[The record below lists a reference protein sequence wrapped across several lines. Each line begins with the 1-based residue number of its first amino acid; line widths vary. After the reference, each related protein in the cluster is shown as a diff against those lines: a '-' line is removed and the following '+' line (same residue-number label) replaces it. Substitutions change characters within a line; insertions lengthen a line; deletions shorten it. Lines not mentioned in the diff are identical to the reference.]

1 MQLVQKVEVTRGQ
14 HLPIYCLCQYHA
26 SCLIIDTIACKNQRQ
41 NVQIFLSINIE
52 YYNNIK
58 LKQNYKNENLIPGN
72 QLLPIYINDWVISKI
87 RNADD

>member
-1 MQLVQKVEVTRGQ
+1 MYK
-14 HLPIYCLCQYHA
+14 
-26 SCLIIDTIACKNQRQ
+26 S
-41 NVQIFLSINIE
+41 SINIE

-58 LKQNYKNENLIPGN
+58 LKKNYKNENLIPGN

>member
-1 MQLVQKVEVTRGQ
+1 MYK
-14 HLPIYCLCQYHA
+14 
-26 SCLIIDTIACKNQRQ
+26 S
-41 NVQIFLSINIE
+41 SINIE

-58 LKQNYKNENLIPGN
+58 LKQNYKNENLIPCN